1 MDGGGS
7 RDGPP
12 PVTQN
17 IALHS
22 RYARRLGEGTF
33 EFDMPSGTRYARLAL
48 GTMEVPPVQLP
59 LEADWSSIYVT
70 EGCRIDTTRQ
80 CLELADGAR
89 WHVPLSRNPARC
101 ARAGSC
107 AIRVTT
113 EYPHGLG
120 TTGRGAAHVVDAY
133 SGPLGVVL
141 TPSGLSLA
149 EAAALVVES
158 ENTIVVSWPETGR
171 TEPMVAAQCDS
182 ERASLQTAAVADPTE
197 LAAILRA
204 RGVPHVAVRDGA
216 CEVRGATAGGLGA
229 LVNIPSYRWCARV
242 RLAPGSGALGRVATA
257 YMRATGSFVPVAQH
271 RENHG
276 DGRPPV
282 LVIILK
288 DGQLPIP
295 LNSPSYTLAQ
305 LGAYITACAAMVN
318 VIVKFEVML
327 TSENRVRIRTGCGV
341 PFGIN
346 FMHPLSIDASSLG
359 FRQNM
364 YDGHC
369 EYTGQDVV
377 SAPINTPET
386 DPHALR
392 LHHRIKTNASGE
404 CIVFEANRPRVP
416 VSKGRLPDGMI
427 LPIREGDLVCRG
439 SLGLLHVAPGY
450 PRLEISEKSDN
461 ILVMVLGF
469 DEVDEADATFDIT
482 VAPDATLTI
491 DTRARDD
498 GAPGAIVPELLGLPR
513 ARVCAEVPA
522 GRGCLT
528 RGACQPGPSLVCPN
542 QYAIDHPPYILVTLG
557 GGEISST
564 CQLAV
569 QENDSEIPVF
579 AKVLFAPYRVERQ
592 NPAEIT
598 VPGGKKM
605 RSVVLTLLNP
615 DGTPYHT
622 HGVPFSL
629 SLSTV
634 TLHP

>member
-1 MDGGGS
+1 MDGGGN

-22 RYARRLGEGTF
+22 RYARQLREGTF
-33 EFDMPSGTRYARLAL
+33 EFDMPGRTRYARLAL

-59 LEADWSSIYVT
+59 LESEWSSIYIT
-70 EGCRIDTTRQ
+70 EGCRINATLQ
-80 CLELADGAR
+80 YLELGDGSR

-101 ARAGSC
+101 ERAGPC
-107 AIRVTT
+107 AIRIVT

-120 TTGRGAAHVVDAY
+120 QTGRDAARVVGAY
-133 SGPLGVVL
+133 SGPLGVVI
-141 TPSGLSLA
+141 TPTGLSLA

-158 ENTIVVSWPETGR
+158 DNTLVATWPEAAL
-171 TEPMVAAQCDS
+171 TEPAVEKQCDS
-182 ERASLQTAAVADPTE
+182 ERASLQTAAIADPTE

-204 RGVPHVAVRDGA
+204 LGVPGVTVNSGACVVRDA
-216 CEVRGATAGGLGA
+216 SKNGLGA
-229 LVNIPSYRWCARV
+229 LVNIPAYQWCARV
-242 RLAPGSGALGRVATA
+242 RLAPGSGTLGRIANA
-257 YMRATGSFVPVAQH
+257 YVRATGPFVPVAQN
-271 RENHG
+271 REAQG
-276 DGRPPV
+276 DKAPPA
-282 LVIILK
+282 LVIMLD

-305 LGAYITACAAMVN
+305 LSAYCTACAAMAGVAL
-318 VIVKFEVML
+318 KFEVSL
-327 TSENRVRIRTGCGV
+327 TPDRRVKIRTEGGV

-346 FMHPLSIDASSLG
+346 FMHPLSIDASCLG
-359 FRQNM
+359 FRQNI
-364 YDGHC
+364 YDGMC
-369 EYTGQDVV
+369 EYTGHQEI
-377 SAPINTPET
+377 SAPVNTPET

-392 LHHRIKTNASGE
+392 LQHRINTNASGE
-404 CIVFEANRPRVP
+404 CIVFEANRRRVP
-416 VSKGRLPDGMI
+416 LTKGRLPEGMI

-439 SLGLLHVAPGY
+439 STGLLHVAPGY
-450 PRLEISEKSDN
+450 PRLEISEKSNN

-469 DEVDEADATFDIT
+469 DEVVEADATFDIT

-491 DTRARDD
+491 DALARTA

-513 ARVCAEVPA
+513 DRFSA
-522 GRGCLT
+522 GSLVGKGCLT
-528 RGACQPGPSLVCPN
+528 RGACQPGPSLTCPS
-542 QYAIDHPPYILVTLG
+542 QYAIDHPPYILVTLS
-557 GGEISST
+557 GGEISGS
-564 CQLAV
+564 CQLAI

-579 AKVLFAPYRVERQ
+579 AKVLFAPYRMERQ
-592 NPAEIT
+592 NPAEII

-605 RSVVLTLLNP
+605 PSIVISLLNP